1 MPSVEFA
8 EKVVASYRPSYIPNA
23 VFIGGTSGIGRAML
37 EALAKQ
43 TNGRVN
49 LWIVGRNKTVAEE
62 IIASIPSPPLPEPE
76 GSIATNYFTREFVQ
90 CDVSLLRN
98 VQAMTQELLRQT
110 GGKINVLVITSGNA
124 MSMFSRV
131 ETADGLDLQMMLRY
145 YSRFKMI
152 EDLVPA
158 LENAHALGQ
167 DARVMTVL
175 AAGIGLK
182 VPIDDLDL
190 KKWYNYL
197 KVHMLTGVY
206 NDVMIK
212 VQSERHPNLTF
223 IHVFPGMVDT
233 PANRV
238 NLFTRAFAVLSWY
251 WMKQV
256 EPIAQSFL
264 YPLLSSEDFKRGGY
278 WISQSAE
285 KLTLASNITEEV
297 AKKVWD
303 HSVERTN
310 ITTRNH

>member
-1 MPSVEFA
+1 MPSVEFT
-8 EKVVASYRPSYIPNA
+8 EIVVASYRPSYIPNA
-23 VFIGGTSGIGRAML
+23 VFIGGTSGMGRAML

-49 LWIVGRNKTVAEE
+49 IWIVGRNKSVAEE
-62 IIASIPSPPLPEPE
+62 IIASIPSPPLPE
-76 GSIATNYFTREFVQ
+76 GSATTFMREFVQ

-110 GGKINVLVITSGNA
+110 ERKINILVITSGNA

-152 EDLVPA
+152 EDVVPA

-197 KVHMLTGVY
+197 MVHIVTGVY
-206 NDVMIK
+206 NDIMVK
-212 VQSERHPNLTF
+212 VQSERHPNLPF
-223 IHVFPGMVDT
+223 IHVFPGIVNT
-233 PANRV
+233 PATRV
-238 NLFTRAFAVLSWY
+238 SLFTRAIAALSWY
-251 WMKQV
+251 WIKQV
-256 EPIAQSFL
+256 DPIAQSFL

-285 KLTLASNITEEV
+285 KLPLAGNITDEV

-303 HSVERTN
+303 HSVERT
-310 ITTRNH
+310 TLRQETVE

>member
-8 EKVVASYRPSYIPNA
+8 ERVVASYRPSYIPNA
-23 VFIGGTSGIGRAML
+23 VFIGGTSGMGRAML

-49 LWIVGRNKTVAEE
+49 IWIVGRNKTVAEE
-62 IIASIPSPPLPEPE
+62 IIASIPSPPLPE
-76 GSIATNYFTREFVQ
+76 GSATTFTREFVQ

-110 GGKINVLVITSGNA
+110 ERKINILVITSGKA
-124 MSMFSRV
+124 MYSRV

-175 AAGIGLK
+175 AAGVGLK

-197 KVHMLTGVY
+197 MVHIVTGVY
-206 NDVMIK
+206 NDIMVK

-223 IHVFPGMVDT
+223 IHVFPGIVNT
-233 PANRV
+233 PATRV
-238 NLFTRAFAVLSWY
+238 SLFTRAIAVLSWY
-251 WMKQV
+251 WIKQV

-278 WISQSAE
+278 WISQSAD
-285 KLTLASNITEEV
+285 KLPLASNITDEV

-303 HSVERTN
+303 HSVERT
-310 ITTRNH
+310 TLRKEAVE

>member
-43 TNGRVN
+43 TQGRVN

-62 IIASIPSPPLPEPE
+62 IIASIPSLPLPEPE
-76 GSIATNYFTREFVQ
+76 GSMATPCFTREFVR
-90 CDVSLLRN
+90 CDVSLLGN
-98 VQAMTQELLRQT
+98 IQTMTQELLRQT
-110 GGKINVLVITSGNA
+110 ERKINILVITSGKA
-124 MSMFSRV
+124 MLSRV

-212 VQSERHPNLTF
+212 RDIDTDMHGFYRTGPKRTTSKPHLHSCVSRH
-223 IHVFPGMVDT
+223 
-233 PANRV
+233 
-238 NLFTRAFAVLSWY
+238 
-251 WMKQV
+251 
-256 EPIAQSFL
+256 
-264 YPLLSSEDFKRGGY
+264 GGH
-278 WISQSAE
+278 AC
-285 KLTLASNITEEV
+285 
-297 AKKVWD
+297 
-303 HSVERTN
+303 
-310 ITTRNH
+310 